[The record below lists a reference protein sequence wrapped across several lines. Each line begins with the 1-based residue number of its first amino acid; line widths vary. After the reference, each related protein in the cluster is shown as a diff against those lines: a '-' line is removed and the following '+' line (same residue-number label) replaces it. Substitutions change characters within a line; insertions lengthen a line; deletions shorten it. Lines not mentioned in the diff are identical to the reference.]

1 MKITISKDEE
11 WNIAS
16 FAKAPLELLLCDDL
30 LPTTKL
36 LWIVLA
42 NQANFRPIDRAVLDR
57 RIGIHRSTRLRGMAE
72 LKEAGL
78 ISGTDSHIVVHNPI
92 PILASLEKEDTR
104 SREIAKVELGIDL
117 VPAPEIAKKQGKG
130 PVDYLEAARISWNS
144 YRPANYSKVRRMSSH
159 ILKAIDLHIR
169 ALGVKSHDYD
179 NFFSILKAGIEKS
192 DFWAKANN
200 NKSLQSIVGTGQP
213 TSQKYQNVYSLYND
227 GLEYGAA
234 VPTDE
239 TKRSDDL
246 VLSSKLRNI
255 IDTYDELHYSYSKIW
270 RVSGNL
276 DSLTDRIIETEEKF
290 KEAGLDP
297 ARFRMKYQFDSWPTD
312 VPAPE
317 VSRERFWRYDDEL

>member
-1 MKITISKDEE
+1 MKITISKSEE
-11 WNIAS
+11 WQIAS
-16 FAKAPLELLLCDDL
+16 FAKAPLQLLLCDDL

-42 NQANFRPIDRAVLDR
+42 NQANFRPIDRTVLDR
-57 RIGIHRSTRLRGMAE
+57 RIGIHRSTRLRAMGE
-72 LKEAGL
+72 LRELGL
-78 ISGTDSHIVVHNPI
+78 ISGTDSHVVVHDPI
-92 PILASLEKEDTR
+92 PILMSLEKEDAL
-104 SREIAKVELGIDL
+104 SREIAKTELGIDP
-117 VPAPEIAKKQGKG
+117 VSEVVEAKKQSKAS
-130 PVDYLEAARISWNS
+130 VDYLEAARISWNS

-169 ALGVKSHDYD
+169 ALGVQAHDYD
-179 NFFSILKAGIEKS
+179 NFFSIIKAGIEKS

-213 TSQKYQNVYSLYND
+213 TSQKYANVYSLYNE

-234 VPTDE
+234 IPTEED
-239 TKRSDDL
+239 KRKDDL
-246 VLSSKLRNI
+246 VLSSKLRTV

-270 RVSGNL
+270 RSSGNL
-276 DSLTDRIIETEEKF
+276 DSLTDRIIETEERF
-290 KEAGLDP
+290 REAGLDP
-297 ARFRMKYQFDSWPTD
+297 AKFRMKYPFNSWPTD

>member
-11 WNIAS
+11 WQIAS
-16 FAKAPLELLLCDDL
+16 FAKAPLALLLCDDL

-42 NQANFRPIDRAVLDR
+42 NQANFRPIDRTVLDR
-57 RIGIHRSTRLRGMAE
+57 RIGIHRSTRLRAMAE
-72 LKEAGL
+72 LREAGL
-78 ISGTDSHIVVHNPI
+78 ISGTDSHVVVHDPI
-92 PILASLEKEDTR
+92 PVLASLEKEDIR
-104 SREIAKVELGIDL
+104 SREIAKVELGID
-117 VPAPEIAKKQGKG
+117 PTPEPEVGKNQSKAS
-130 PVDYLEAARISWNS
+130 VDYLEAARVSWNS

-159 ILKAIDLHIR
+159 ILKAIDSHIR
-169 ALGVKSHDYD
+169 ALGINAHDYD

-213 TSQKYQNVYSLYND
+213 TSQKYANVYSLYND

-234 VPTDE
+234 VPIDE
-239 TKRSDDL
+239 EKRSDEL
-246 VLSSKLRNI
+246 VLSSKLRNL

-270 RVSGNL
+270 RSSGNL

-290 KEAGLDP
+290 REARLDP
-297 ARFRMKYQFDSWPTD
+297 AKFRMKYQFDSWPTD

>member
-1 MKITISKDEE
+1 MKITISKSEE
-11 WNIAS
+11 WQIAS
-16 FAKAPLELLLCDDL
+16 FAKAPLQLLLCDDL

-42 NQANFRPIDRAVLDR
+42 NQANFRPIDRTVLDR
-57 RIGIHRSTRLRGMAE
+57 RIGIHRSTRLRAMNE
-72 LKEAGL
+72 LRELGL
-78 ISGTDSHIVVHNPI
+78 ISGTDSHVVVHDPI
-92 PILASLEKEDTR
+92 PILVSLEKEDAL
-104 SREIAKVELGIDL
+104 SREIAKTELGIDP
-117 VPAPEIAKKQGKG
+117 VSEVVEAKKQSKAS
-130 PVDYLEAARISWNS
+130 VDYLEAARISWNS

-169 ALGVKSHDYD
+169 ALGVQAHDYD
-179 NFFSILKAGIEKS
+179 NFFSIIKAGIEKS

-213 TSQKYQNVYSLYND
+213 TSQKYANVYSLYNE

-234 VPTDE
+234 IPTEED
-239 TKRSDDL
+239 KRKDDL
-246 VLSSKLRNI
+246 ILSSKLRTV

-270 RVSGNL
+270 RSSGNL
-276 DSLTDRIIETEEKF
+276 DSLTDRIIETEERF
-290 KEAGLDP
+290 REAGLDP
-297 ARFRMKYQFDSWPTD
+297 AKFRMKYQFDSWPTD

>member
-11 WNIAS
+11 WHIAS

-42 NQANFRPIDRAVLDR
+42 NQANFRPIDRTVLDR
-57 RIGIHRSTRLRGMAE
+57 RIGIHRSTRLRAMAE
-72 LKEAGL
+72 LREAGL
-78 ISGTDSHIVVHNPI
+78 ISGTESHVVVHNPI
-92 PILASLEKEDTR
+92 PILASLEKEDIR
-104 SREIAKVELGIDL
+104 SREIAKVELGIDMTP
-117 VPAPEIAKKQGKG
+117 VPEVAKKQSRGT
-130 PVDYLEAARISWNS
+130 VDYNEAARLSWNS
-144 YRPANYSKVRRMSSH
+144 YRPANYSKVNRMSSH
-159 ILKAIDLHIR
+159 VVKAIDSHIR
-169 ALGVKSHDYD
+169 ALGINAHDYD
-179 NFFSILKAGIEKS
+179 NFFSILKTGIEKS

-213 TSQKYQNVYSLYND
+213 TSQKYANVSFLYND

-234 VPTDE
+234 VPVDE
-239 TKRSDDL
+239 EKRSDEL
-246 VLSSKLRNI
+246 VLSSKLRNL

-290 KEAGLDP
+290 REANLDP
-297 ARFRMKYQFDSWPTD
+297 AKFRMKYQFDSWPTD
-312 VPAPE
+312 VPAPQ